1 MGLKIHNLPLNER
14 PREKAIRFGFDKLS
28 DAEVLAIIISSGTK
42 DCSAIDL
49 SNIVLSNF
57 GGLYN
62 TINKSFNDFLSFK
75 GIKSATASKLCA
87 IFEIARRYNF
97 KRLSLIENNIEINN
111 SYIFQKYSS
120 ILNEFET
127 EKCFII
133 VLNKRKKIIHET
145 EQFLGSEVSI
155 DISIRDI
162 LKTVI
167 SHSGYYFY
175 VIHNHPSGSSYP
187 SMEDEAFTLKLIKSC
202 KNVGIKLLDHLII
215 SKKGYFSF
223 LSNGVKEET
232 NENND

>member
-1 MGLKIHNLPLNER
+1 MGLKIQNLPINER
-14 PREKAIRFGFDKLS
+14 PREKAIRYGFENLS

-75 GIKSATASKLCA
+75 GIKSATAAKLCA
-87 IFEIARRYNF
+87 IFEIAKRHNF
-97 KRLSLIENNIEINN
+97 KRLSLIENNIKIDNN
-111 SYIFQKYSS
+111 YIFQKYSS
-120 ILNEFET
+120 FLNEIET

-133 VLNKRKKIIHET
+133 VLNKHKKIIHET
-145 EQFLGSEVSI
+145 ELFFGSEISI
-155 DISIRDI
+155 DLSIRDI

-167 SHSGYYFY
+167 SHGGYYFY
-175 VIHNHPSGSSYP
+175 VIHNHPSGNPKP
-187 SMEDEAFTLKLIKSC
+187 SMEDEAFTLKLIKLC
-202 KNVGIKLLDHLII
+202 RNVGVKLLDHLII

-223 LSNGVKEET
+223 LSSGVKEET